1 MKTRRVG
8 PRKKSKHAVSR
19 KAKKYSEGE
28 YKYFY
33 SLDTRCNISKKASMV
48 KIYPK
53 NTPDNK
59 IINETAKSVGI
70 IMFTYKDFDDKC
82 DMMPKTDKLR
92 LLTNNIVLNNKNTVK
107 YNVTYF
113 LNDDRFQ
120 YKKGSV
126 HKASIENKTGIFNKY
141 NHISV
146 RTKNNGIR
154 VVKLTR

>member
-1 MKTRRVG
+1 MTTRKVRSH
-8 PRKKSKHAVSR
+8 RKRLTK
-19 KAKKYSEGE
+19 KAKKLGEGE

-33 SLDTRCNISKKASMV
+33 SLDARCNVSKKASMV

-53 NTPDNK
+53 NTPDSK

-70 IMFTYKDFDDKC
+70 IMFTYKDFNDKC
-82 DMMPKTDKLR
+82 NMMPKTDKLR